1 MSLPPATTSPTSGST
16 AGGIARRGGWGV
28 AIAATLGMSVSY
40 IDRQTL
46 AAIAPAVR
54 SALAIDHAE
63 YGWLL
68 SAFSMAYFFGAP
80 AAGAIVDRL
89 GARRGFAVAVVVW
102 SVVAGAHALVTSFAM
117 LFALRILLGAAEA
130 PSFPAAAQAIRRSLP
145 KTHRSAAYGL
155 LFTGSSVGAMIA
167 APLALS
173 IEGSFGF
180 RTAFL
185 GTAIIGTLWIPF
197 WLTMTRADRLPRE
210 EVEEAGAGGAAA
222 ARSIYRGPE
231 ARAATTESWFQT
243 MRSPPVLRSV
253 VAVIGS
259 APAIMFVLNF
269 SSQYLVEQWHMS
281 RLATRGYL
289 VVPPLLF
296 DVGAVGFGWWAS
308 TRERARD
315 AESDPAS
322 DPVRRTHVDL
332 LALSAALAALLALAP
347 LAPSPAIAMAIFG
360 LAGCGGG
367 GVYVLVT
374 ADMLSRVPLG
384 KTSSAGGMTAAA
396 QSLAHIAA
404 GPLVGMAIDRTHS
417 YGVALVALGLV
428 VIPTSAAFALW
439 PGLRGR

>member
-1 MSLPPATTSPTSGST
+1 VPLPPATTSPTSRT
-16 AGGIARRGGWGV
+16 AAGGIVRRGGWGV

-54 SALAIDHAE
+54 SALAIDHAQ

-197 WLTMTRADRLPRE
+197 WLTMTRKGRLPSE
-210 EVEEAGAGGAAA
+210 DVEQAHASAAA
-222 ARSIYRGPE
+222 
-231 ARAATTESWFQT
+231 TEGWFQT
-243 MRSPPVLRSV
+243 MRSPPVLRAV

-269 SSQYLVEQWHMS
+269 SSQYLVEHWHMA
-281 RLATRGYL
+281 RLSTRWYL

-315 AESDPAS
+315 AESDPTSA
-322 DPVRRTHVDL
+322 PARRTHVDL
-332 LALSAALAALLALAP
+332 LILSAALAALLVFAP
-347 LAPSPAIAMAIFG
+347 LAPSPEIAMAIFG

-367 GVYVLVT
+367 GIYVLVT

-404 GPLVGMAIDRTHS
+404 APLVGMAIDRTHS
-417 YGVALVALGLV
+417 YSVALIALGLV
-428 VIPTSAAFALW
+428 VLPTSAAFALW

>member
-1 MSLPPATTSPTSGST
+1 MRAVTARIEAPSPSPLEGAAS
-16 AGGIARRGGWGV
+16 RGGWGV

-46 AAIAPAVR
+46 AAIAPSVR
-54 SALAIDHAE
+54 SALAIDHTQ

-68 SAFSMAYFFGAP
+68 SAFSLAYFFGAP
-80 AAGAIVDRL
+80 AAGAVVDRL
-89 GARRGFAVAVVVW
+89 GARRGFAVAVVIW
-102 SVVAGAHALVTSFAM
+102 SLIAGAHALVTSFAM

-155 LFTGSSVGAMIA
+155 LFTGSSLGAMIA

-180 RTAFL
+180 RAAFV
-185 GTAIIGTLWIPF
+185 GTAIIGTAWIPF
-197 WLTMTRADRLPRE
+197 WLTMTRADRIPSDE
-210 EVEEAGAGGAAA
+210 IEEADAGGATA

-231 ARAATTESWFQT
+231 ARESATASWLRT
-243 MRSPPVLRSV
+243 MRSPPVLRAV

-269 SSQYLVEQWHMS
+269 SSQYLVEHWQMPRMS
-281 RLATRGYL
+281 TRGYL

-308 TRERARD
+308 RRERTRD
-315 AESDPAS
+315 AES
-322 DPVRRTHVDL
+322 RRTHTDL
-332 LALSAALAALLALAP
+332 LLLSAALAALLALAP
-347 LAPSPAIAMAIFG
+347 LAPSPAVAIAIFG
-360 LAGCGGG
+360 AAGCGCGG
-367 GVYVLVT
+367 IYVLVT
-374 ADMLSRVPLG
+374 ADMLGRVPLG

-417 YGVALVALGLV
+417 YTLILVALGLV
-428 VIPTSAAFALW
+428 VLPTSAAFVLW
-439 PGLRGR
+439 PGLRSR

>member
-1 MSLPPATTSPTSGST
+1 VQRPETASPTPSST
-16 AGGIARRGGWGV
+16 ATRRGGWGV

-54 SALAIDHAE
+54 SALAIDHAQ

-80 AAGAIVDRL
+80 AAGAVVDRL

-117 LFALRILLGAAEA
+117 LFALRLLLGAAEA

-145 KTHRSAAYGL
+145 KTYRSAAYGL
-155 LFTGSSVGAMIA
+155 LFTGSSLGAMIA

-173 IEGSFGF
+173 LEGAFGF
-180 RTAFL
+180 RAAFI
-185 GTAIIGTLWIPF
+185 GTAVIGTAWIPF
-197 WLTMTRADRLPRE
+197 WLAMTRGGGIPS
-210 EVEEAGAGGAAA
+210 EVLEEADAAGSAAA
-222 ARSIYRGPE
+222 QSIYRGPG
-231 ARAATTESWFQT
+231 AREATTESWFQT
-243 MRSPPVLRSV
+243 MRSPPVLRAV

-269 SSQYLVEQWHMS
+269 SSQYLVEHWHMP
-281 RLATRGYL
+281 RLSTRGYL
-289 VVPPLLF
+289 VIPPLFF

-308 TRERARD
+308 RRERGHD
-315 AESDPAS
+315 ANDPTT
-322 DPVRRTHVDL
+322 RRTHTGL
-332 LALSAALAALLALAP
+332 LALAGALATLLTLAP

-360 LAGCGGG
+360 AAGCGGG
-367 GVYVLVT
+367 GIYVLVT
-374 ADMLSRVPLG
+374 ADMLSRVPLA

-404 GPLVGMAIDRTHS
+404 APLVGMAIDRTHS
-417 YGVALVALGLV
+417 YAVALVALGLIV
-428 VIPTSAAFALW
+428 LPTTAAFALW

>member
-1 MSLPPATTSPTSGST
+1 MTGPETTSPTP
-16 AGGIARRGGWGV
+16 AARAARRGGWGV

-54 SALAIDHAE
+54 SALAIDHAQ

-155 LFTGSSVGAMIA
+155 LFTGSSLGAMVA

-173 IEGSFGF
+173 LEGSFGF

-185 GTAIIGTLWIPF
+185 GTAVIGTAWIPF
-197 WLTMTRADRLPRE
+197 WLAMTRADRIPSE
-210 EVEEAGAGGAAA
+210 EIEEADAGGAAA

-231 ARAATTESWFQT
+231 ARNAVSTSWFQT
-243 MRSPPVLRSV
+243 MLSPPVLRAV

-269 SSQYLVEQWHMS
+269 SSQYLVEHWHMA
-281 RLATRGYL
+281 RLSTRGYL
-289 VVPPLLF
+289 VIPPLFF

-308 TRERARD
+308 RRERAHV
-315 AESDPAS
+315 AS
-322 DPVRRTHVDL
+322 DATTRRTHTGL
-332 LALSAALAALLALAP
+332 LALSGALAALLALAP
-347 LAPSPAIAMAIFG
+347 FAPSPAIAMAIFG
-360 LAGCGGG
+360 AAGCGGG
-367 GVYVLVT
+367 GIYVLVT

-404 GPLVGMAIDRTHS
+404 APLVGMAIDRTHS
-417 YGVALVALGLV
+417 YSVPLVALGLIV
-428 VIPTSAAFALW
+428 LPTTAAFALW

>member
-1 MSLPPATTSPTSGST
+1 MPGPETTSPTP
-16 AGGIARRGGWGV
+16 AARAARRGGWGV

-46 AAIAPAVR
+46 AAIAPSVR
-54 SALAIDHAE
+54 SALAIDHAQ

-80 AAGAIVDRL
+80 AAGAVVDRL

-145 KTHRSAAYGL
+145 KTYRSAAYGL
-155 LFTGSSVGAMIA
+155 LFTGSSIGAMIA

-173 IEGSFGF
+173 IEGTFGF
-180 RTAFL
+180 RAAFL
-185 GTAIIGTLWIPF
+185 GTAVIGTAWIPF
-197 WLTMTRADRLPRE
+197 WLAMTRADRIPAE
-210 EVEEAGAGGAAA
+210 EIEEADAGGADA

-231 ARAATTESWFQT
+231 AREGTTQTWFQT
-243 MRSPPVLRSV
+243 MRSPPVLRAV

-269 SSQYLVEQWHMS
+269 SSQYLVEHWHMA
-281 RLATRGYL
+281 RLDTRSYL
-289 VVPPLLF
+289 VIPPLFF

-308 TRERARD
+308 RRERGPD
-315 AESDPAS
+315 AATHKT
-322 DPVRRTHVDL
+322 PVGIFA
-332 LALSAALAALLALAP
+332 LAAALAALLVLAP
-347 LAPSPAIAMAIFG
+347 LAPSPVIAMAIFG
-360 LAGCGGG
+360 AAGCGGG
-367 GVYVLVT
+367 GIYVIVT
-374 ADMLSRVPLG
+374 ADMLSRVPLS
-384 KTSSAGGMTAAA
+384 KTSSAGGMTAAG

-417 YGVALVALGLV
+417 YSIALIALGLLV
-428 VIPTSAAFALW
+428 LPTSAAFALW

>member
-1 MSLPPATTSPTSGST
+1 MRAVQGPETTSPTPAST
-16 AGGIARRGGWGV
+16 AGRRGGWGV

-54 SALAIDHAE
+54 SALAIDHAQ

-80 AAGAIVDRL
+80 AAGAAVDRL

-117 LFALRILLGAAEA
+117 LFALRLLLGAAES

-145 KTHRSAAYGL
+145 KTYRSAAYGL
-155 LFTGSSVGAMIA
+155 LFTGSSLGAMIA

-173 IEGSFGF
+173 LEGAFGF
-180 RTAFL
+180 RAAFI
-185 GTAIIGTLWIPF
+185 GTAVIGTAWIPF
-197 WLTMTRADRLPRE
+197 WLAMTRADRIPSE
-210 EVEEAGAGGAAA
+210 EIEEADAGGPAA

-231 ARAATTESWFQT
+231 ARDAGEPESWFQT
-243 MRSPPVLRSV
+243 MRSPPVLRAV

-269 SSQYLVEQWHMS
+269 SSQYLVEHWHMP
-281 RLATRGYL
+281 RLSTRGYL
-289 VVPPLLF
+289 VIPPLLF

-308 TRERARD
+308 RRERGHD
-315 AESDPAS
+315 AS
-322 DPVRRTHVDL
+322 DPSTRRTHTGL
-332 LALSAALAALLALAP
+332 LALAGALAALLTLAP

-360 LAGCGGG
+360 AAGCGGG
-367 GVYVLVT
+367 GIYVLVT
-374 ADMLSRVPLG
+374 ADMLSRVPLA

-404 GPLVGMAIDRTHS
+404 APLVGMAIDRTHS
-417 YGVALVALGLV
+417 YSVALVTLGLV
-428 VIPTSAAFALW
+428 VLPTTAAFALW
-439 PGLRGR
+439 PRLRGR

>member
-1 MSLPPATTSPTSGST
+1 MRALPAPPATHSPTPVD
-16 AGGIARRGGWGV
+16 AARRGGWGV

-46 AAIAPAVR
+46 AAIAPSVR
-54 SALAIDHAE
+54 SALAIDHAQ

-80 AAGAIVDRL
+80 AAGAVVDRL

-102 SVVAGAHALVTSFAM
+102 SIVAGAHALVTSFAM
-117 LFALRILLGAAEA
+117 LFALRVLLGAAEA

-145 KTHRSAAYGL
+145 KTYRSAAYGL

-173 IEGSFGF
+173 IEGTFGF

-185 GTAIIGTLWIPF
+185 GTAIIGTAWIPF
-197 WLTMTRADRLPRE
+197 WLGMTRADRIPSE
-210 EVEEAGAGGAAA
+210 EIEEADAGGAAA

-231 ARAATTESWFQT
+231 AREGATQSWFAT
-243 MRSPPVLRSV
+243 MRSPPVLRAV

-269 SSQYLVEQWHMS
+269 SSQYLVEHWHMP
-281 RLATRGYL
+281 RLSTRGYL
-289 VVPPLLF
+289 VVPPLFF

-308 TRERARD
+308 RRERTPKMTTDGATRK
-315 AESDPAS
+315 
-322 DPVRRTHVDL
+322 THVDL
-332 LALSAALAALLALAP
+332 LVLSAALAALLALAP
-347 LAPSPAIAMAIFG
+347 LAPSPAVAIAIFG
-360 LAGCGGG
+360 AAGCGGG
-367 GVYVLVT
+367 GIYVLVT

-417 YGVALVALGLV
+417 YTIALVALGLV

-439 PGLRGR
+439 PGLRRS